1 MIHEAVV
8 YASAS
13 SGEDNSSSEESG
25 LRSQGPGALIARKRR
40 GNLSKEA
47 ILVLRRWLYDH
58 RYNAYPSDAEKL
70 ALAKEAGLTVLQVS
84 VKYIPTWLP
93 LFSTPCTP
101 KSPHWPLTCGA
112 DRGR

>member
-70 ALAKEAGLTVLQVS
+70 TLAREASLSVLQVCNVS
-84 VKYIPTWLP
+84 IRFTSFNIFLVFCSII
-93 LFSTPCTP
+93 SP
-101 KSPHWPLTCGA
+101 K
-112 DRGR
+112 